1 LDADNGLFDE
11 TDKEIF
17 AEVDDEVSG
26 EIFDSMVEA
35 VSEAEVYLSLGN
47 LEQAVRILEEARA
60 ADSKDT
66 ASRLKLMEIFY
77 AHGRRDELQVLY
89 LEVEQID
96 DEVARA
102 IAAGMLRTE
111 QDVAVPEESLDKEES
126 IDQEEAIDKEESIDQ
141 EDSAASE
148 ESLGTDDLA
157 VAKEPS
163 AEPSV
168 AVEGFGE
175 IDISDLLDGGIE
187 PGDYNKIDALSESVL
202 GEDFLDDS
210 FMGGGI
216 FAETP
221 TDENASEMDL
231 PNVPELDRGI
241 EFGGIENL
249 YDSNDAEAFEDID
262 AVDVK
267 LDLANTYIE
276 MGDPEGAREILNEI
290 IGEADEAGQA
300 KARAVLESM

>member
-1 LDADNGLFDE
+1 
-11 TDKEIF
+11 
-17 AEVDDEVSG
+17 
-26 EIFDSMVEA
+26 
-35 VSEAEVYLSLGN
+35 
-47 LEQAVRILEEARA
+47 
-60 ADSKDT
+60 
-66 ASRLKLMEIFY
+66 
-77 AHGRRDELQVLY
+77 VLY
-89 LEVEQID
+89 LEVEQTD

-102 IAAGMLRTE
+102 IAAGMLGAE
-111 QDVAVPEESLDKEES
+111 QDVAAAEESLD
-126 IDQEEAIDKEESIDQ
+126 QEE
-141 EDSAASE
+141 SAASD
-148 ESLGTDDLA
+148 ESLVTDELA

-163 AEPSV
+163 AEPTV

-175 IDISDLLDGGIE
+175 IDISDLLEGGIE

-221 TDENASEMDL
+221 IDENASEMDL

-241 EFGGIENL
+241 EFGGVENL
-249 YDSNDAEAFEDID
+249 YDSNDTEAFEDID